1 MCRLCES
8 GYDFKRIIINNVMGE
23 WCISF
28 PSSKRAVTEENK
40 IHFCPECGRK
50 IDALGNHK
58 ED

>member
-23 WCISF
+23 WRISF

-50 IDALGNHK
+50 IDANK
-58 ED
+58 K